1 MVLHGRTFSCIMLLM
16 SRDTRSVERAHLHIY
31 VPSLFIIVMSASL
44 IADALFPTPVYAT
57 VWASKIGFALLLLG
71 SVLLYAAHTSSK
83 KIREEVNTTERGD
96 VNFFVG
102 PYAYVRH
109 PGYLGMVLIGIAVS
123 FILNSSIILVST
135 VVFYLIARTVVIRE
149 EQHLLHEDSHVKD
162 GYGEYKKRVKRFF

>member
-1 MVLHGRTFSCIMLLM
+1 MLFM

-44 IADALFPTPVYAT
+44 IADALFPTPIY
-57 VWASKIGFALLLLG
+57 GLLFLG
-71 SVLLYAAHTSSK
+71 SLLLYAAHVSSK
-83 KIREEVNTTERGD
+83 KIRKDVSTTEDGS

-109 PGYLGMVLIGIAVS
+109 PGYLGMVLVGIGMS
-123 FILNSSIILVST
+123 FILNSIIILVST
-135 VVFYLIARTVVIRE
+135 IVFYLIARAVVIRE
-149 EQHLLHEDSHVKD
+149 EQHLLHEDSHVKE